1 MRRIPFTTW
10 VTLAVVGF
18 STLFVLWVVNP
29 DGVLF
34 SRSTPTGGDLG
45 AHVWGPAFI
54 RDELLPRFRLTGWT
68 PDWYAGFP
76 AFHFY
81 MVVPMLM
88 VVSTT
93 ISDGRMLGTVMKK
106 NIFSPLTPSRRTSS
120 TISSGMALIEAERIV
135 IAKPAWIQTRMMIR
149 KNVFHG
155 SLNKKL

>member
-88 VVSTT
+88 VVAVNVGLVAPLAVLLCTDLVPNINGYVFGVRGGSIYLYSNPQIERSIHRMGNYTM
-93 ISDGRMLGTVMKK
+93 DEMDVLVPKMLGTG
-106 NIFSPLTPSRRTSS
+106 F
-120 TISSGMALIEAERIV
+120 
-135 IAKPAWIQTRMMIR
+135 
-149 KNVFHG
+149 
-155 SLNKKL
+155 